1 MIKVEIFR
9 HIESLQKYITD
20 NHISKNDIV
29 TLDVKTGN
37 TTNDIL
43 FFLAY
48 EENPLNDLNPIEEF
62 IGRNGHQIDN
72 PFWLN
77 PTPINTALN

>member
-1 MIKVEIFR
+1 MVKVEVFR
-9 HIESLQKYITD
+9 HIDTLQKYLTD
-20 NHISKNDIV
+20 NHISKNDVV
-29 TLDVKTGN
+29 TLDVKTGE

-48 EENPLNDLNPIEEF
+48 EENPLGDLNLIEEF
-62 IGRNGHQIDN
+62 LGHNGNQIDN
-72 PFWLN
+72 PYWLN